1 MKKRLMSAAP
11 TLQVDLRP
19 SLKLAGLLAVV
30 HVLALAAVWVSLA
43 GLPQVLVGFGVLL
56 SGAGC
61 LAEVLQRS
69 PRAALALQLQEDGG
83 ASWRD
88 RNGRWHEGRLGSDHF
103 VSAAFVVLGF
113 DQTGRGRKWLVIIGD
128 SVSPEDFRRLRV
140 WLRWRREAGSG
151 GRATRHGT
159 E

>member
-1 MKKRLMSAAP
+1 MSAAP
-11 TLQVDLRP
+11 PLQVDLKP
-19 SLKLAGLLAVV
+19 SLKLAGLLLVA
-30 HVLALAAVWVSLA
+30 HVLALAAVWMSLA
-43 GLPQVLVGFGVLL
+43 GWPQVLVGFGVLL

-69 PRAALALQLQEDGG
+69 PRAAVSLELQEDGG

-103 VSAAFVVLGF
+103 VSAAFIVLGL
-113 DQTGRGRKWLVIIGD
+113 DPTGRGRKWLVITDD
-128 SVSPEDFRRLRV
+128 SASPEDFRRLRV
-140 WLRWRREAGSG
+140 WLRWRRELGSG
-151 GRATRHGT
+151 GSPTRDGP